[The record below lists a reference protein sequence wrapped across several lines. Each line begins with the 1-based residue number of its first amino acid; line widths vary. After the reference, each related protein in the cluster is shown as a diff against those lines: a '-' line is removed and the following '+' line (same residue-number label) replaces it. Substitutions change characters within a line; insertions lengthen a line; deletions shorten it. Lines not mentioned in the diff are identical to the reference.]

1 MPKKVRSW
9 STSQDARARRQEMV
23 EHQLVRRGIE
33 DQRVLDAMR
42 EVPREAFV
50 PEAERD
56 KAFDDCALPLPHGQ
70 TISQPYMVAR
80 SVELAQLRPTD
91 TVLEV
96 GLGSGYQAAVMSR
109 LCARVIGVE
118 IIAALAHAAEEALR
132 TVGYTNVIVRI
143 SDGSVGLPEFA
154 PYDCI
159 MVAAGA
165 LTVPD
170 QLIEQLKPGGRLIIP
185 VGQPMQTLTVITRTP
200 EGIVKQEFDQCMYVP
215 LRGAAGRA

>member
-1 MPKKVRSW
+1 
-9 STSQDARARRQEMV
+9 MV
-23 EHQLVRRGIE
+23 EQQLVRRGIE
-33 DQRVLDAMR
+33 DSKVLAAMR

-50 PEAERD
+50 PEEERD
-56 KAFDDCALPLPHGQ
+56 NAWNDCALPLAHGQ

-80 SVELAQLRPTD
+80 SVELARLRPTD

-118 IIAALAHAAEEALR
+118 IIPALAHGAEQTLR
-132 TVGYTNVIVRI
+132 SVGYDNVVVRI
-143 SDGSVGLPEFA
+143 SDGSVGLPELA

-165 LTVPD
+165 STVPV
-170 QLIEQLKPGGRLIIP
+170 QLVEQLKPDGRLIIP

-200 EGIVKQEFDQCMYVP
+200 AGIVKQEFDQCVYVP
-215 LRGAAGRA
+215 LRGAAGHA